1 MLDPAILWASIGEV
15 FRLTALLSIL
25 GGVFTGYVVGVIPG
39 LNRSVAIAVAIP
51 LTFYMTPLAAISF
64 LIGLSKG
71 TAAGSAVS
79 AILLNTPGEPA
90 SAATCADGYPLAKS
104 GKPRQA
110 LQVGLWASVI
120 GDLLSTVLLITVAL
134 PFARVALKF
143 GPYELASILL
153 FSLVFIAGMTSGSL
167 LKGLA
172 SAGLGIVLGS
182 VGLDLESGAQ
192 RLTFGFP
199 ELMDGIPLI
208 AVAIGTLA
216 LSEMFV
222 QLEKVQVAAPTERIA
237 LKDDADDRM
246 TFAIFRSCFP
256 TILRGTA
263 IGAFVGFL
271 PGLGASVASFMSYS
285 ATQRASKTPEKFGTG
300 MPQGIAASE
309 SADNAVVPASFIP
322 LFGLGIPGSVAAALL
337 IGAFAMQGITPGP
350 LLLTQEPELLISIF
364 TGMLVASCA
373 MLVLGLVGLRIFAR
387 ITMVPDRVIV
397 PMVVF
402 LCLSGAALQGYGAFG
417 LWIVLGFAVLGY
429 LMKRFD
435 YSFVTFIVAFIV
447 TPMLE
452 LNLRQSL
459 ILSRGEI
466 SVLLDRPIALV
477 FLALT
482 LVGLWKLGGSRNR
495 IMTSLPRPK
504 MDSGPQLQPRPKDP
518 HP

>member
-1 MLDPAILWASIGEV
+1 MLDISLIS
-15 FRLTALLSIL
+15 TALNNAFELSALLAVI

-51 LTFYMTPLAAISF
+51 LTFYMPALAAISF

-90 SAATCADGYPLAKS
+90 SAATCADGYPLARS
-104 GKPRQA
+104 GKPRLA
-110 LQVGLWASVI
+110 LQVGLWSSVI
-120 GDLLSTVLLITVAL
+120 GDFLSTVLLITVAL
-134 PFARVALKF
+134 PFARVALEF
-143 GPYELASILL
+143 GPYELAAILF

-167 LKGLA
+167 MKGLA

-192 RLTFGFP
+192 RLTFGLP
-199 ELMDGIPLI
+199 ELMDGVPLI

-222 QLEKVQVAAPTERIA
+222 QIEKIQTNPQAERIKLGHA
-237 LKDDADDRM
+237 ADDRM
-246 TFAIFRSCFP
+246 TFSIFLKCLP

-271 PGLGASVASFMSYS
+271 PGLGASVASFLSYS
-285 ATQRASKTPEKFGTG
+285 VTQKASKTPEKFGQG

-309 SADNAVVPASFIP
+309 AADNAVVPASFIP

-337 IGAFAMQGITPGP
+337 VGAFAMQGITPGP
-350 LLLTQEPELLISIF
+350 LLLREEPELLISIF
-364 TGMLVASCA
+364 AGMMVASVV
-373 MLVLGLVGLRIFAR
+373 MLLIGLVGLRIFAR
-387 ITMVPDRVIV
+387 ITVIPDRVVV
-397 PMVVF
+397 PMVIF
-402 LCLSGAALQGYGAFG
+402 LCLSGALLQGYGIFG
-417 LWIVLGFAVLGY
+417 LWMVLAFAGLGF
-429 LMKRFD
+429 LMKKFD
-435 YSFVTFIVAFIV
+435 FSFVTFIVAFIV
-447 TPMLE
+447 TPLLE
-452 LNLRQSL
+452 LNLRQSI

-466 SVLLDRPIALV
+466 SVLLDRPIALG

-482 LVGLWKLGGSRNR
+482 AIGLWQLGRSS
-495 IMTSLPRPK
+495 SLLKINPPIPTA
-504 MDSGPQLQPRPKDP
+504 DAGPQTTSKDLS
-518 HP
+518 

>member
-1 MLDPAILWASIGEV
+1 MLETDLIWISVQAALTPAS
-15 FRLTALLSIL
+15 LLAIS
-25 GGVFTGYVVGVIPG
+25 GGVLTGYIVGVIPG

-51 LTFYMTPLAAISF
+51 LTFYMPALAAISF

-120 GDLLSTVLLITVAL
+120 GDFLSTLLLITVAI
-134 PFARVALKF
+134 PFAAVALKF
-143 GPYELASILL
+143 GPYELTAILL
-153 FSLVFIAGMTSGSL
+153 FSLVFIAGMTAGSM
-167 LKGLA
+167 LKGLISGA
-172 SAGLGIVLGS
+172 LGIMLGS
-182 VGLDLESGAQ
+182 VGLDLESGSQ
-192 RLTFGFP
+192 RMTFGFP
-199 ELMDGIPLI
+199 ELMDGVPLI

-222 QLEKVQVAAPTERIA
+222 QLDRVRLTPPSQRIVIGNSSE
-237 LKDDADDRM
+237 DRM
-246 TFAIFRSCFP
+246 TWPIFLSCVP

-271 PGLGASVASFMSYS
+271 PGLGASVASFVSYS
-285 ATQRASKTPEKFGTG
+285 ATRTASKTPERFGTG

-350 LLLTQEPELLISIF
+350 LLLRDEPELLVSIF
-364 TGMLVASCA
+364 AGMLVASLV
-373 MLVLGLVGLRIFAR
+373 MLILGLVGLRIFAQ
-387 ITMVPDRVIV
+387 ITRVPDRVIV
-397 PMVVF
+397 PMVIY
-402 LCLSGAALQGYGAFG
+402 LCLAGAALQGYGAFG
-417 LWIVLGFAVLGY
+417 MWIVLGFAVLGY
-429 LMKRFD
+429 LMKRLD

-459 ILSRGEI
+459 VLSRGDPMI
-466 SVLLDRPIALV
+466 LLERPIALV
-477 FLALT
+477 FLLLT
-482 LVGLWKLGGSRNR
+482 LAGLWQLGTSRRRLN
-495 IMTSLPRPK
+495 ITA
-504 MDSGPQLQPRPKDP
+504 PQPQPDP
-518 HP
+518 PSKTERT